1 MFRSATSLRRRSLLL
16 VTLLLSAAPLVA
28 APTVAAGSTSHA
40 AERWAGYRIP
50 RTGDAA
56 GGWIGGYRIG
66 DTPIFLITP
75 TREPNRQ
82 GYQRARV
89 VDDLSG
95 RRGATHAETKRA
107 AWILS
112 KYGGYRDATQA
123 AAVDASVYAVLVG
136 GRWRTTGARGARRI
150 HDTPDSATVLRFAR
164 IMLKESRLHAGQYRA
179 RVKATNAD
187 AGGTIEATVT
197 VTDGHG
203 RPAAGLPVTVA
214 AAGAE
219 TVEAVTGDNGKA
231 VTRFAVSQPGSQRIT
246 ATVRQVPE
254 HRLHLRVPV
263 RQGQAAAAEG
273 GVRRTLVATTRS
285 AVRGSQALALRATPA
300 TLLVGSATQVTA
312 SVTGD
317 GTRRSAAGTLYGPF
331 GSVSAA
337 QCAGPAVGT
346 VTKVVSADGVYALPA
361 LRPGGAGYYVW
372 RVSVDG
378 TPTALPVAA
387 CGAVTTVKAVATVA
401 VTALT
406 PEMQPGNADVRVGL
420 SGLPRLP
427 AVDVTLSVLGPYATQ
442 QELTAANCSGAIAT
456 TMTQRM
462 NGDATVTLSP
472 YVGQTGWYALQ
483 ATVPPAELR
492 QGSQSPCAAP
502 GTLLHVSSAAD

>member
-1 MFRSATSLRRRSLLL
+1 MLQSTTAVRRGSLLL
-16 VTLLLSAAPLVA
+16 VTLLLGAGPLAVPPA
-28 APTVAAGSTSHA
+28 VAGSASHS
-40 AERWAGYRIP
+40 AERWAGYEIP
-50 RTGDAA
+50 RTGEAA

-66 DTPIFLITP
+66 DRPIFLITP
-75 TREPNRQ
+75 TRQPNRQ

-95 RRGATHAETKRA
+95 RRGATRAETKRA

-136 GRWRTTGARGARRI
+136 GRWSITGVRGARRI
-150 HDTPDSATVLRFAR
+150 HESPDRATVLRFAR
-164 IMLKESRLHAGQYRA
+164 IMLNQSRLHAGRYRA

-187 AGGTIEATVT
+187 AGGTIEATVK

-214 AAGAE
+214 AAGAPA
-219 TVEAVTGDNGKA
+219 VEAVTGDNGKA
-231 VTRFAVSQPGSQRIT
+231 VTRFAVSQQGLHRIT

-254 HRLHLRVPV
+254 HRLHLRLPV

-273 GVRRTLVATTRS
+273 GVRRTLVASTRA
-285 AVRGSQALALRATPA
+285 AVRGSQALALQASPA
-300 TLLVGSATQVTA
+300 TVLVGSATRVTA
-312 SVTGD
+312 TVKGD
-317 GTRRSAAGTLYGPF
+317 GTPRSAAGTLYGPF

-346 VTKVVSADGVYALPA
+346 VTKAVSADGVYALPP
-361 LRPGGAGYYVW
+361 LTPGAAGYYVW
-372 RVSVDG
+372 RVAVDG

-401 VTALT
+401 VTALN
-406 PEMQPGNADVRVGL
+406 PEMTAPDSAQVRVGL

-427 AVDVTLSVLGPYATQ
+427 PVDVTLSVLGPYTTQ
-442 QELTAANCSGAIAT
+442 QELTAANCSGAIASSET
-456 TMTQRM
+456 HRM
-462 NGDATVTLSP
+462 NGDATVTLNP
-472 YVGQTGWYALQ
+472 YVEAAGWYALQ
-483 ATVPPAELR
+483 ATVPPGELR
-492 QGSQSPCAAP
+492 QGSQSACAAP
-502 GTLLHVSSAAD
+502 GTVLNVS

>member
-1 MFRSATSLRRRSLLL
+1 MRQSTIAVRRGSLLL
-16 VTLLLSAAPLVA
+16 VTLLLGAGPLAV
-28 APTVAAGSTSHA
+28 PPVVAGSASHS
-40 AERWAGYRIP
+40 AERWVGYKIP
-50 RTGDAA
+50 RTGEAA

-66 DTPIFLITP
+66 HTPIFLITP

-89 VDDLSG
+89 VDDLDG
-95 RRGATHAETKRA
+95 RRGATRADTKRA

-136 GRWRTTGARGARRI
+136 GRWSITGVRGARRI
-150 HDTPDSATVLRFAR
+150 HQAPDSATVLRFAR
-164 IMLKESRLHAGQYRA
+164 IMLHQSRLHAGQYHA

-214 AAGAE
+214 AAGDAA
-219 TVEAVTGDNGKA
+219 VKAVTGDNGKA
-231 VTRFAVSQPGSQRIT
+231 VTRFAVSQPGQHRIT

-254 HRLHLRVPV
+254 HRLHLRLPV
-263 RQGQAAAAEG
+263 RQGQAAAAEA
-273 GVRRTLVATTRS
+273 GVRRKLVATTRS
-285 AVRGSQALALRATPA
+285 AVRGSQALGLQASPA
-300 TLLVGSATQVTA
+300 TLLVGSATRVMA

-317 GTRRSAAGTLYGPF
+317 GTPRSAAGTLYGPF

-337 QCAGPAVGT
+337 QCSGPAVGT
-346 VTKVVSADGVYALPA
+346 VTKAVSADGVYALPA
-361 LRPGGAGYYVW
+361 LTPGAAGYYVW
-372 RVSVDG
+372 RVAVGG

-387 CGAVTTVKAVATVA
+387 CGAVTTVKAVATVT
-401 VTALT
+401 VTALNLWMT
-406 PEMQPGNADVRVGL
+406 AHDSAPIQVVL

-427 AVDVTLSVLGPYATQ
+427 AVDVTLSVLGPYTTE
-442 QELTAANCSGAIAT
+442 QERTAANCSGAIANSEIH
-456 TMTQRM
+456 RM
-462 NGDATVTLSP
+462 NGDATVTLLP
-472 YVGQTGWYALQ
+472 YIADPGWYALQ
-483 ATVPPAELR
+483 ATVPPGELR
-492 QGSQSPCAAP
+492 QGSQSACLAP
-502 GTLLHVSSAAD
+502 GTVLNVL

>member
-1 MFRSATSLRRRSLLL
+1 VVAESASQS
-16 VTLLLSAAPLVA
+16 
-28 APTVAAGSTSHA
+28 
-40 AERWAGYRIP
+40 AERWVGYEIP
-50 RTGDAA
+50 RTGEAA

-66 DTPIFLITP
+66 DTPIFVITP
-75 TREPNRQ
+75 TLEPNRQ
-82 GYQRARV
+82 GYRRARV
-89 VDDLSG
+89 VDDLGG
-95 RRGATHAETKRA
+95 RRGATRAETKRA

-123 AAVDASVYAVLVG
+123 AAVDASVYAALVG
-136 GRWRTTGARGARRI
+136 GRWSTTGVRGARRI
-150 HDTPDSATVLRFAR
+150 HEAPDWATVLRFAR
-164 IMLKESRLHAGQYRA
+164 IMLNQSRLHAGQYRA

-214 AAGAE
+214 VAGAAA
-219 TVEAVTGDNGKA
+219 VEAVTGDNGKA
-231 VTRFAVSQPGSQRIT
+231 VTRFAVSQPGWHRIT

-273 GVRRTLVATTRS
+273 GVRRTLVASTRA
-285 AVRGSQALALRATPA
+285 AVRGSQSLGLQATPG
-300 TLLVGSATQVTA
+300 TLLVGSATRVTA

-317 GTRRSAAGTLYGPF
+317 GTPRSAAGTLYGPF

-346 VTKVVSADGVYALPA
+346 VTKVVSADGLYALPA
-361 LRPGGAGYYVW
+361 LTAGAAGYYAW
-372 RVSVDG
+372 RVALDG

-406 PEMQPGNADVRVGL
+406 PEMPPGNAEVRVGL

-427 AVDVTLSVLGPYATQ
+427 AVDVTLNVLGPYATQ
-442 QELTAANCSGAIAT
+442 QELTAGNCSGAIAT
-456 TMTQRM
+456 SVAQRM
-462 NGDATVTLSP
+462 NGDATVTLFP
-472 YVGQTGWYALQ
+472 YVDQAGWYALQ
-483 ATVPPAELR
+483 ATVPPGELR
-492 QGSQSPCAAP
+492 QGSQSACAAV
-502 GTLLHVSSAAD
+502 GTVLHVA